1 MTVRIW
7 LILALVFASSLAA
20 NWYLWNS
27 LSDARLVITTTTT
40 KVTTLE
46 RSLEGFQA
54 RLDGISE
61 NITTLNQRSAE
72 HGRRLQTALD
82 QHPTWAAEPTPD
94 PVADRLC
101 DFLVCAPRP

>member
-1 MTVRIW
+1 MTARLW
-7 LILALVFASSLAA
+7 LILGLVFAASVSGNVFLYRSLA
-20 NWYLWNS
+20 
-27 LSDARLVITTTTT
+27 DARATITTTTT

-54 RLDGISE
+54 RLDGISD
-61 NITTLNQRSAE
+61 NITILNQRSAE

-82 QHPTWAAEPTPD
+82 QHPAWAAEPTPD

-101 DFLVCAPRP
+101 DFLVCAPKP